1 MVANPRPSRTA
12 APTGSASATGAGGT
26 LLLVDGH
33 SLAYRAFHALR
44 ETGLSTASGRPTWA
58 VQSFVSMLLRLLR
71 EEGPSH
77 VAVAFDVSESTYRM
91 AEYPQYKAGRAD
103 TPVEFHGQVEAI
115 RQVLAAM
122 RVRVVT
128 APDVEA
134 DDVLATLTARG
145 REAGLDVLVSSGD
158 RDVFQLVDDHVT
170 VLYPKFNPRS
180 SGPDPVR
187 MDPAAVE
194 ERYGVPPQRYS
205 DLAALVG
212 ESSDNLPG
220 VPGVGP
226 KTAAKWLVAH
236 GDLDG
241 VVAAV
246 PSLAGSKA
254 GRSLAEHLDDVLRNR
269 RLNRLVTDVP
279 LEVDVADLA
288 RTPFERAEVLAIFDE
303 LEMPRLR
310 DRVLATQV
318 PGGPEQAAEE
328 LRDGFAVQVERP
340 VGEEVAAWL
349 AAHATGPTAVEV
361 RGTWAAGR
369 GDARALALAGSGG
382 GAGGSGAAGAASAY
396 LDLVEVDPAAEEAL
410 RAWLGDAG
418 RPKVLHD
425 AKGPMHALRERGL
438 PLAGLADDTAL
449 AAYLIAP
456 DQRSYDLGDLAVRHL
471 GRELRASGA
480 PGGSAEASSPG
491 GGAQHEQGELALDE
505 DDPWTA
511 GAEAAQALA
520 DEEAAVVRAAAVLEL
535 SAVLD
540 GVVAERG
547 GQRLLADVEL
557 PLEPVLTAMEAVGIA
572 TDADHLATLAADFA
586 GAVGAAAAAAYEA
599 IGHEVNLSSP
609 KQLQVVLFEELGLP
623 KTRRIKTGFSTDA
636 DAVLTL
642 STKSDHPFLAHLLAH
657 RDAIRLQ
664 QTVEGL
670 VKASAE
676 DGRVHTTYQQTV
688 AGTGRLSST
697 DPNLQNIPVR
707 TSEGARLREAFVV
720 GDGYE
725 CLLTADYSQIEMRI
739 MAHLSG
745 DLGLIEAFRSGED
758 LHRFVGARV
767 YGVDPGDVTGAMRS
781 KVKAMS
787 YGLAYGLSAFGLS
800 KQLRIPTEESRVLMA
815 EYFQRFGGVRDYL
828 ESVVEIA
835 RTKGYTE
842 TIHGRRRYLPDLS
855 SDDRV
860 RREIAERA
868 ALNAGVQG
876 SAADIVKIAMLG
888 VDAALRDRAL
898 TSRVLLQV
906 HDELV
911 VEVAPGER
919 EAVEALLRAKMAG
932 AADLAVPLEVSVG
945 AGASWYEAAH

>member
-1 MVANPRPSRTA
+1 MVANARPSRTSPPADA
-12 APTGSASATGAGGT
+12 AGT

-44 ETGLSTASGRPTWA
+44 ETGLSTAAGRPTWA

-71 EEGPSH
+71 EEEPTH
-77 VAVAFDVSESTYRM
+77 AAVAFDVSESTYRT

-134 DDVLATLTARG
+134 DDVLATLTARA

-158 RDVFQLVDDHVT
+158 RDTFQLVDDHVT

-187 MDPAAVE
+187 MDPAAIE

-279 LEVDVADLA
+279 LDVGVEDLV
-288 RTPFERAEVLAIFDE
+288 RVPFERAQVLAIFDE

-318 PGGPEQAAEE
+318 PGAGADDEADAGA
-328 LRDGFAVQVERP
+328 RDGFAVQVQRP

-349 AAHATGPTAVEV
+349 AAHAARLTAVEV
-361 RGTWAAGR
+361 RGSWAAGR
-369 GDARALALAGSGG
+369 GDARALALAGRGEDG
-382 GAGGSGAAGAASAY
+382 TASAY
-396 LDLVEVDPAAEEAL
+396 LDLVEADPAAEAAL
-410 RAWLGDAG
+410 RAWLGDAA
-418 RPKVLHD
+418 RPKVMHD

-456 DQRSYDLGDLAVRHL
+456 DQRAYDLGDLAVRHL
-471 GRELRASGA
+471 GRELRTAGTPADDAASAG
-480 PGGSAEASSPG
+480 P
-491 GGAQHEQGELALDE
+491 QHGQGELALDD

-547 GQRLLADVEL
+547 GARLLADVEL

-572 TDADHLATLAADFA
+572 TDAQHLATLAADFA
-586 GAVGAAAAAAYEA
+586 GAVGAAASAAYEA

-642 STKSDHPFLAHLLAH
+642 STRSDHPFLAHLLAH

-720 GDGYE
+720 GEGYE

-745 DLGLIEAFRSGED
+745 DAGLIEAFRSGED

-767 YGVDPGDVTGAMRS
+767 YGVAPSDVTGAMRS

-815 EYFQRFGGVRDYL
+815 EYFQRFGGVREYL

-835 RTKGYTE
+835 RAKGYTE
-842 TIHGRRRYLPDLS
+842 TIRGRRRYLPDLS

-876 SAADIVKIAMLG
+876 SAADIVKIAMLD
-888 VDAALRDRAL
+888 VDAALRKQAL
-898 TSRVLLQV
+898 SSRVLLQV

-919 EAVEALLRAKMAG
+919 EAVETLLRQKMAG

-945 AGASWYEAAH
+945 AGASWAEAAH

>member
-1 MVANPRPSRTA
+1 MVANARPSRTS
-12 APTGSASATGAGGT
+12 PPSDGTGAGGT

-44 ETGLSTASGRPTWA
+44 ETGLSTAAGRPTWA

-71 EEGPSH
+71 EEAPSH

-115 RQVLAAM
+115 REVLAAM

-134 DDVLATLTARG
+134 DDVLATLTARA

-158 RDVFQLVDDHVT
+158 RDTFQLVDDHVT

-187 MDPAAVE
+187 MDPVAIE
-194 ERYGVPPQRYS
+194 ERYGVPPERYS

-254 GRSLAEHLDDVLRNR
+254 GQSLAEHLDDVLRNR

-279 LEVDVADLA
+279 LEVGVADLA
-288 RTPFERAEVLAIFDE
+288 RTPFERGEVLAVFDE

-318 PGGPEQAAEE
+318 PGGPDDGVEE
-328 LRDGFAVQVERP
+328 PQHRDGFAVVVERP

-349 AAHATGPTAVEV
+349 AAHATGLTAVEV
-361 RGTWAAGR
+361 RGSWAAGR
-369 GDARALALAGSGG
+369 GDARALALAGA
-382 GAGGSGAAGAASAY
+382 GASGASI
-396 LDLVEVDPAAEEAL
+396 DLVEVDPAAEAAL
-410 RAWLGDAG
+410 RAWLGDAD

-449 AAYLIAP
+449 AAYLVAP

-471 GRELRASGA
+471 GRELRSAAAIAASAADA
-480 PGGSAEASSPG
+480 PPG
-491 GGAQHEQGELALDE
+491 QGGAQHEQGELALGGE

-535 SAVLD
+535 STVLD

-547 GQRLLADVEL
+547 GERLLADVEL

-572 TDADHLATLAADFA
+572 TDAEHLATLAADFA
-586 GAVGAAAAAAYEA
+586 GAVGAAASAAYAA

-623 KTRRIKTGFSTDA
+623 RTRKIKTGFSTDA

-720 GDGYE
+720 GAGYE

-745 DLGLIEAFRSGED
+745 DAGLIEAFRSGED

-767 YGVDPGDVTGAMRS
+767 YSVDPADVTAAMRS

-828 ESVVEIA
+828 ESVVDVA
-835 RTKGYTE
+835 REKGYTE

-876 SAADIVKIAMLG
+876 SAADIVKIAMLD
-888 VDAALRDRAL
+888 VDAALRERELA
-898 TSRVLLQV
+898 SRVLLQV

-919 EAVEALLRAKMAG
+919 EAVEALLRQKMAG

>member
-1 MVANPRPSRTA
+1 MVANPRPSRPRT
-12 APTGSASATGAGGT
+12 ATGDAAEGGT

-71 EEGPSH
+71 EEEPSH
-77 VAVAFDVSESTYRM
+77 VAVAFDISESTYRM
-91 AEYPQYKAGRAD
+91 AQYPQYKAGRAD

-115 RQVLAAM
+115 REVLAAM

-134 DDVLATLTARG
+134 DDVLATLTARA

-187 MDPAAVE
+187 MDPAAIE

-279 LEVDVADLA
+279 LEVGVADLA
-288 RTPFERAEVLAIFDE
+288 RTPFERAQVLAVFDE

-318 PGGPEQAAEE
+318 PGGPEEASAEE
-328 LRDGFAVQVERP
+328 PHDGFAVEVERP
-340 VGEEVAAWL
+340 VGPAVAAWL
-349 AAHATGPTAVEV
+349 AAHATGLTAVEV

-369 GDARALALAGSGG
+369 GDARALALAGSG
-382 GAGGSGAAGAASAY
+382 ASGAHV
-396 LDLVEVDPAAEEAL
+396 DLVEVDPAAEEAL
-410 RAWLGDAG
+410 RAWLGDAD

-425 AKGPMHALRERGL
+425 AKGPMHALRDRGL
-438 PLAGLADDTAL
+438 PMAGLADDTAL

-471 GRELRASGA
+471 GRELRPAA
-480 PGGSAEASSPG
+480 ATTDPTADPPPAQGG
-491 GGAQHEQGELALDE
+491 QHEQGELALDE

-511 GAEAAQALA
+511 GAEAAQVLA

-535 SAVLD
+535 SDVLD
-540 GVVAERG
+540 AAVAERG
-547 GQRLLADVEL
+547 GARLLADVEL

-572 TDADHLATLAADFA
+572 TDAEHLATLGADFA
-586 GAVGAAAAAAYEA
+586 AATGAAAAAAYEA

-623 KTRRIKTGFSTDA
+623 KTRKIKTGFSTDA

-720 GDGYE
+720 GAGYE

-739 MAHLSG
+739 MAHLSR
-745 DLGLIEAFRSGED
+745 DAGLIEAFRSGED

-767 YGVDPGDVTGAMRS
+767 YGVDPADVTGAMRS

-828 ESVVEIA
+828 ENVVEIA

-876 SAADIVKIAMLG
+876 SAADIVKIAMLD
-888 VDAALRDRAL
+888 VDAALREQEL

-919 EAVEALLRAKMAG
+919 TAVEALLREKMAG

-945 AGASWYEAAH
+945 AGASWAEAAH